1 MRLVIVTGISGA
13 GKVTALKIF
22 EDNGYY
28 CVDNLPIDLIE
39 SFADILFGQTNEKN
53 KVAIGVDIR
62 SGKNLEKMSEV
73 LKNMKA
79 KEQNYEIL
87 FLDCNNNTLI
97 KRFKETRRSHPMG
110 DRDSVENEINEERAK
125 LEFLREQADYII
137 DTSNL
142 LVKELRGEIEK
153 IFVLNRDYRNLFVT
167 IMSFGF
173 KHGVPADCDLVFDVR
188 FLPNPYYVPE
198 LKHKT
203 GNQKEVQDYVL
214 NSPVSHEFLDK
225 LVDMIKFL
233 IPNYI
238 EEGKNQLVIGIGCTG
253 GHHRSVTIANELY
266 NQLNSSDASYGI
278 LFINVYQYT
287 SAHRNNSC
295 NFCYSTMCCI
305 TDMTC

>member
-225 LVDMIKFL
+225 LVDMIKYL

-278 LFINVYQYT
+278 RL
-287 SAHRNNSC
+287 SHRD
-295 NFCYSTMCCI
+295 I
-305 TDMTC
+305 DR

>member
-87 FLDCNNNTLI
+87 FLECNNNTLI

-278 LFINVYQYT
+278 RL
-287 SAHRNNSC
+287 SHRD
-295 NFCYSTMCCI
+295 I
-305 TDMTC
+305 DR

>member
-214 NSPVSHEFLDK
+214 NSPVSHEFLNK

-253 GHHRSVTIANELY
+253 GHHRSVTIVNELY

-278 LFINVYQYT
+278 RL
-287 SAHRNNSC
+287 SHRD
-295 NFCYSTMCCI
+295 I
-305 TDMTC
+305 DR

>member
-73 LKNMKA
+73 LKNRKA

-214 NSPVSHEFLDK
+214 NSPVSHEFLNK

-278 LFINVYQYT
+278 RL
-287 SAHRNNSC
+287 SHRD
-295 NFCYSTMCCI
+295 I
-305 TDMTC
+305 DR

>member
-214 NSPVSHEFLDK
+214 NSPVSHEFLNK

-266 NQLNSSDASYGI
+266 NQLNSSDASYAI
-278 LFINVYQYT
+278 RL
-287 SAHRNNSC
+287 SHRD
-295 NFCYSTMCCI
+295 I
-305 TDMTC
+305 DR

>member
-97 KRFKETRRSHPMG
+97 KRFKETRRSQPMG

-278 LFINVYQYT
+278 RL
-287 SAHRNNSC
+287 SHRD
-295 NFCYSTMCCI
+295 I
-305 TDMTC
+305 DR

>member
-39 SFADILFGQTNEKN
+39 SFVDILFGQTNEKN

-278 LFINVYQYT
+278 RL
-287 SAHRNNSC
+287 SHRD
-295 NFCYSTMCCI
+295 I
-305 TDMTC
+305 DR

>member
-214 NSPVSHEFLDK
+214 NSPVLHEFLDK

-278 LFINVYQYT
+278 RL
-287 SAHRNNSC
+287 SHRD
-295 NFCYSTMCCI
+295 I
-305 TDMTC
+305 DR

>member
-53 KVAIGVDIR
+53 KAAIGVDIR

-278 LFINVYQYT
+278 RL
-287 SAHRNNSC
+287 SHRD
-295 NFCYSTMCCI
+295 I
-305 TDMTC
+305 DR

>member
-97 KRFKETRRSHPMG
+97 KRFKETRRSHPVG

-214 NSPVSHEFLDK
+214 NSPVSHEFLNK

-278 LFINVYQYT
+278 RL
-287 SAHRNNSC
+287 SHRD
-295 NFCYSTMCCI
+295 I
-305 TDMTC
+305 DR

>member
-110 DRDSVENEINEERAK
+110 DRDSVENEINEERSK
-125 LEFLREQADYII
+125 LEFLREQADSII

-214 NSPVSHEFLDK
+214 NSPVSHEFLNK

-278 LFINVYQYT
+278 RL
-287 SAHRNNSC
+287 SHRD
-295 NFCYSTMCCI
+295 I
-305 TDMTC
+305 DR

>member
-173 KHGVPADCDLVFDVR
+173 KNGVPADCDLVFDVR

-278 LFINVYQYT
+278 RL
-287 SAHRNNSC
+287 SHRD
-295 NFCYSTMCCI
+295 I
-305 TDMTC
+305 DR

>member
-110 DRDSVENEINEERAK
+110 DGDSVENEINEERAK

-214 NSPVSHEFLDK
+214 NSPVSHEFLNK

-278 LFINVYQYT
+278 RL
-287 SAHRNNSC
+287 SHRD
-295 NFCYSTMCCI
+295 I
-305 TDMTC
+305 DR

>member
-266 NQLNSSDASYGI
+266 NQLNSSDAS
-278 LFINVYQYT
+278 
-287 SAHRNNSC
+287 
-295 NFCYSTMCCI
+295 
-305 TDMTC
+305 

>member
-198 LKHKT
+198 LKHNT

-214 NSPVSHEFLDK
+214 NSPVSHEFLNK

-278 LFINVYQYT
+278 RL
-287 SAHRNNSC
+287 SHRD
-295 NFCYSTMCCI
+295 I
-305 TDMTC
+305 DR

>member
-22 EDNGYY
+22 EDSGYY

-278 LFINVYQYT
+278 RL
-287 SAHRNNSC
+287 SHRD
-295 NFCYSTMCCI
+295 I
-305 TDMTC
+305 DR

>member
-214 NSPVSHEFLDK
+214 NSPVSQEFLDK

-278 LFINVYQYT
+278 RL
-287 SAHRNNSC
+287 SHRD
-295 NFCYSTMCCI
+295 I
-305 TDMTC
+305 DR

>member
-110 DRDSVENEINEERAK
+110 DRGSVENEINEERAK

-278 LFINVYQYT
+278 RL
-287 SAHRNNSC
+287 SHRD
-295 NFCYSTMCCI
+295 I
-305 TDMTC
+305 DR

>member
-214 NSPVSHEFLDK
+214 NSPVSHEFLNK

-253 GHHRSVTIANELY
+253 GHHRSVTVANELY
-266 NQLNSSDASYGI
+266 RQLNNMDANYGI
-278 LFINVYQYT
+278 RI
-287 SAHRNNSC
+287 SHRDILRN
-295 NFCYSTMCCI
+295 
-305 TDMTC
+305 

>member
-73 LKNMKA
+73 LENMKA

-214 NSPVSHEFLDK
+214 NSPVSHEFLNK

-278 LFINVYQYT
+278 RL
-287 SAHRNNSC
+287 SHRD
-295 NFCYSTMCCI
+295 I
-305 TDMTC
+305 DR

>member
-214 NSPVSHEFLDK
+214 NSPVSHEFHNK

-278 LFINVYQYT
+278 RL
-287 SAHRNNSC
+287 SHRD
-295 NFCYSTMCCI
+295 I
-305 TDMTC
+305 DR

>member
-173 KHGVPADCDLVFDVR
+173 EHGVPADCDLVFDVR

-278 LFINVYQYT
+278 RL
-287 SAHRNNSC
+287 SHRD
-295 NFCYSTMCCI
+295 I
-305 TDMTC
+305 DR

>member
-253 GHHRSVTIANELY
+253 GHHRSVAIANELY

-278 LFINVYQYT
+278 RL
-287 SAHRNNSC
+287 SHRD
-295 NFCYSTMCCI
+295 I
-305 TDMTC
+305 DR

>member
-214 NSPVSHEFLDK
+214 NSPVSHEFLNK

-266 NQLNSSDASYGI
+266 NQLHSSDASYGI
-278 LFINVYQYT
+278 RL
-287 SAHRNNSC
+287 SHRD
-295 NFCYSTMCCI
+295 I
-305 TDMTC
+305 DR

>member
-110 DRDSVENEINEERAK
+110 DRDSVENEISEERAK

-214 NSPVSHEFLDK
+214 NSPVSHEFLNK

-278 LFINVYQYT
+278 RL
-287 SAHRNNSC
+287 SHRD
-295 NFCYSTMCCI
+295 I
-305 TDMTC
+305 DR

>member
-203 GNQKEVQDYVL
+203 GNQKEVQDYDL

-278 LFINVYQYT
+278 RL
-287 SAHRNNSC
+287 SHRD
-295 NFCYSTMCCI
+295 I
-305 TDMTC
+305 DR